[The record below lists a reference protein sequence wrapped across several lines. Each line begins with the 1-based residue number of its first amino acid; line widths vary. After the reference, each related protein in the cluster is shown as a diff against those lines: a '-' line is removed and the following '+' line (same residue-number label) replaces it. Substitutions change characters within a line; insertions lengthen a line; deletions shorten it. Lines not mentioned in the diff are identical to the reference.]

1 MCGDAEEMFRP
12 LFKPWTPWEEI
23 PSDEEDEEDSMI
35 KETYLLEEAD
45 DEADAQLVESDTETV
60 DGMDGKRLD
69 DPCMDETQL
78 CDILP
83 AASATPED
91 VPLSIFC
98 M

>member
-12 LFKPWTPWEEI
+12 LFKPWAPWEEI
-23 PSDEEDEEDSMI
+23 PSDDE
-35 KETYLLEEAD
+35 
-45 DEADAQLVESDTETV
+45 DEADALLDQLTDSMQVVASRPMEVIDSDAETV
-60 DGMDGKRLD
+60 DATGDVYMDES
-69 DPCMDETQL
+69 ETQL
-78 CDILP
+78 EMFDFQP